1 MDMFYEDINDT
12 TKDGEIP
19 AAYSQDDEFDGNNWN
34 LCLYFFFIKNFFFLI
49 NKNIYIH
56 YK

>member
-19 AAYSQDDEFDGNNWN
+19 AAYSQDDEFDGNN
-34 LCLYFFFIKNFFFLI
+34 
-49 NKNIYIH
+49 
-56 YK
+56 